1 MFCLN
6 QLKLIVVKKVIITGP
21 SHSIIEETL
30 LKKGYEILN
39 NPTITYEALM
49 LEITNA
55 TGLILTTRIKADKAL
70 IENAKALKWI
80 GRLGSGME
88 LIDVDFATSKNIQ
101 CFSSPEGNRNA
112 VAEHTLGLLLNVMN
126 KISSSYN
133 SLKNNKWAREESRG
147 EELDG
152 KTVGIIGFGNT
163 GSAFAKLLSVFNV
176 TVIAYDKYK
185 KGFANE
191 YVQEA
196 SLRQIQ
202 ELANVVSFHV
212 PLTDET
218 FHYANNDFFNALE
231 QQPYFLNSCRGKVTD
246 TAALIHAL
254 ENKKIK
260 AAALDVLENEQLATY
275 TPTEKLQLQQLFSYS
290 NVVITPHT
298 AGVTIDSFYKMSKV
312 LIDKLPL

>member
-1 MFCLN
+1 M
-6 QLKLIVVKKVIITGP
+6 KKVIITGP
-21 SHSIIEETL
+21 SHSIVEETL
-30 LKKGYEILN
+30 LKKGYEVLN

-49 LEITNA
+49 LEIANA

-70 IENAKALKWI
+70 LENAKVLKWI

-88 LIDVDFATSKNIQ
+88 LIDVDFAASKNIQ

-133 SLKNNKWAREESRG
+133 SLKNNQWAREESRG

>member
-1 MFCLN
+1 M
-6 QLKLIVVKKVIITGP
+6 KKVIITGP
-21 SHSIIEETL
+21 SHLIVEETL
-30 LKKGYEILN
+30 LKKGYEVLN
-39 NPTITYEALM
+39 NPTITYEALIP
-49 LEITNA
+49 EIANA

-70 IENAKALKWI
+70 LENAKVLKWI

-88 LIDVDFATSKNIQ
+88 LIDVDFAASKNIQ
-101 CFSSPEGNRNA
+101 CFSIPEGNRNA

-133 SLKNNKWAREESRG
+133 SLKNNQWAREESRG

-298 AGVTIDSFYKMSKV
+298 AGVTTDSFYKMSKV

>member
-1 MFCLN
+1 M
-6 QLKLIVVKKVIITGP
+6 KKVIITGP
-21 SHSIIEETL
+21 SHLIVEETL
-30 LKKGYEILN
+30 LKKGYEVLN
-39 NPTITYEALM
+39 NPTITYEALIP
-49 LEITNA
+49 EIANA

-70 IENAKALKWI
+70 LENAKALKWI

-88 LIDVDFATSKNIQ
+88 LIDVDFAASKNIQ

-133 SLKNNKWAREESRG
+133 SLKNNQWAREESRG

-212 PLTDET
+212 PLTEET
-218 FHYANNDFFNALE
+218 FHYANDDFFNALE

>member
-191 YVQEA
+191 YVQET

-218 FHYANNDFFNALE
+218 FHYANTDFFNALE

-254 ENKKIK
+254 EHKKIK

-275 TPTEKLQLQQLFSYS
+275 TPDEKLQLQQLFSYP

-298 AGVTIDSFYKMSKV
+298 AGVTTDSFYKMSKV

>member
-1 MFCLN
+1 M
-6 QLKLIVVKKVIITGP
+6 KKVIITGP
-21 SHSIIEETL
+21 SHLIVEETL
-30 LKKGYEILN
+30 LKKGYEVLN
-39 NPTITYEALM
+39 NPTITYEALIP
-49 LEITNA
+49 EIANA

-70 IENAKALKWI
+70 LENAKALKWI

-88 LIDVDFATSKNIQ
+88 LIDVDFAASKNIQ

-133 SLKNNKWAREESRG
+133 SLKNNQWAREESRG

>member
-1 MFCLN
+1 M
-6 QLKLIVVKKVIITGP
+6 VKKVIITGP
-21 SHSIIEETL
+21 SHSILEETL
-30 LKKGYEILN
+30 WKKGYEVLN
-39 NPTITYEALM
+39 KPTITYNELM
-49 LEITNA
+49 HEITNA
-55 TGLILTTRIKADKAL
+55 TGLILTTRIKADKELLA
-70 IENAKALKWI
+70 NANSLQWI
-80 GRLGSGME
+80 GRIGSGME

-112 VAEHTLGLLLNVMN
+112 VAEHTLGLLLNITN
-126 KISSSYN
+126 KISSSYD
-133 SLKNNKWAREESRG
+133 SLKNNIWAREESRG
-147 EELDG
+147 EELEG

-163 GSAFAKLLSVFNV
+163 GSTFAKLLSVFNV
-176 TVIAYDKYK
+176 TILAYDKYK
-185 KGFANE
+185 TGFTNE

-196 SLRQIQ
+196 TIEQIQ
-202 ELANVVSFHV
+202 QQANVISFHV
-212 PLTDET
+212 PLTNET
-218 FHYANNDFFNALE
+218 FHYADNDFFNALQ

-246 TAALIHAL
+246 TVALIHAL

-275 TPTEKLQLQQLFSYS
+275 TPAEKLQLQQLFSYS